1 MDIDVQK
8 EWRELLE
15 TYSQMADQEL
25 QSLAAE
31 GYELTDLAKQALQSQ
46 LKARGLKAD
55 LVETPPVSEA
65 FDEGDQRDQRGN
77 VDPSELDLIDVMRA
91 WDANEARTLKSALD
105 KGGVP
110 SFIGPN
116 NLDSV
121 DDYHGSFE
129 NGIPIRVRE
138 SDQQRAARALAPMFS
153 AVPKDTSAEDD
164 YQARCPKCH
173 SDEIVFLELD
183 RSSSPP
189 DAEPKFHWH
198 CDACGNDW
206 EDDGVEEN

>member
-1 MDIDVQK
+1 MEIDVQK
-8 EWRELLE
+8 EWRELVE
-15 TYSQMADQEL
+15 TYSQMADEEL

-31 GYELTDLAKQALQSQ
+31 GNELTDVAKQALQSQ
-46 LKARGLKAD
+46 LKARGLKVE
-55 LVETPPVSEA
+55 LVDAAPVCET
-65 FDEGDQRDQRGN
+65 FDRDGPRGD
-77 VDPSELDLIDVMRA
+77 VDPSELELIDIAHASRA
-91 WDANEARTLKSALD
+91 EDARAIKTALD

-116 NLDSV
+116 NIDNV

-129 NGIPIRVRE
+129 DGIPIRVLA
-138 SDQQRAARALAPMFS
+138 SDQQRAARALAQFFP
-153 AVPKDTSAEDD
+153 ATPEEGPTEGDG
-164 YQARCPKCH
+164 YRARCPKCH

-183 RSSSPP
+183 RSAAPTTG
-189 DAEPKFHWH
+189 EPKFHWH

>member
-8 EWRELLE
+8 EWRELVE
-15 TYSQMADQEL
+15 TYSQMADEEL

-31 GYELTDLAKQALQSQ
+31 GNELTDLAKQALQSQ
-46 LKARGLKAD
+46 LKARGLR
-55 LVETPPVSEA
+55 VEFVEAAPVSESS
-65 FDEGDQRDQRGN
+65 DRDDPRGD
-77 VDPSELDLIDVMRA
+77 VDPSEFELIDIA
-91 WDANEARTLKSALD
+91 HGFSAEDARDIKTALD

-116 NLDSV
+116 NIDNV

-129 NGIPIRVRE
+129 DGIPMRVLR
-138 SDQQRAARALAPMFS
+138 SDHERAVCALAQFLP
-153 AVPKDTSAEDD
+153 ATPEEEPTEADG
-164 YQARCPKCH
+164 YRARCPKCH

-183 RSSSPP
+183 RS
-189 DAEPKFHWH
+189 AALNGEPKFHWH
-198 CDACGNDW
+198 CDACSHEW